1 MLQVDNCHSYLYTTV
16 GSNVHHS
23 TSLRRRDAPIP
34 RRLVDSSR
42 ILDHWYSGEG
52 QAPASVCGAGITS
65 HCRKSSLILSQD
77 MTFLDMQIQSVW
89 FIAKPTATGVGNK
102 NQDHRGVSFIPGP
115 TSCSLASSSGPPF
128 YLLIKAPRYG
138 RYDRRLFCCL
148 SAFINGSLCHMC
160 LSPCTIM
167 NTWAYIG
174 EVPTKACLVQSG
186 RSSETA
192 PLP

>member
-1 MLQVDNCHSYLYTTV
+1 MLQVDNCHSCLYTTV
-16 GSNVHHS
+16 GSSVHHS

-42 ILDHWYSGEG
+42 ISDHWYPGEG
-52 QAPASVCGAGITS
+52 QAPASVCGAGTTS

-77 MTFLDMQIQSVW
+77 MTFLDMQIQSVR
-89 FIAKPTATGVGNK
+89 FIAKPTATWVGNK

-115 TSCSLASSSGPPF
+115 ASCSLASSSGPPF

-138 RYDRRLFCCL
+138 RHDRRWFCCL
-148 SAFINGSLCHMC
+148 SAFINGNLCHVC